1 MTDYQPDLNAGGA
14 PPEDDRNDEVPDSP
28 VPDPTNGDTNAED
41 IPEAD

>member
-1 MTDYQPDLNAGGA
+1 MTDYQPDLNPGGA